1 MAATEIQVALDQMIA
16 AKNDI
21 EIIRKI
27 KTFSQL
33 CEEENVIRRRAGL
46 YGISVISVSLFLKV
60 RVESLMNEL
69 EISY

>member
-1 MAATEIQVALDQMIA
+1 MALDQMIA

-46 YGISVISVSLFLKV
+46 YGISVIAVSLFLKV
-60 RVESLMNEL
+60 RLGRDLIMIEL
-69 EISY
+69 EIPY

>member
-46 YGISVISVSLFLKV
+46 YGISVIAVSLFLKV
-60 RVESLMNEL
+60 RVKSLMNEL

>member
-27 KTFSQL
+27 KTFS
-33 CEEENVIRRRAGL
+33 
-46 YGISVISVSLFLKV
+46 
-60 RVESLMNEL
+60 
-69 EISY
+69 